1 MKKIQFVLISS
12 FVLGACQ
19 LALIS
24 GSADELNAK
33 ETTTELASG
42 SVENGEAG
50 SVQISSEKAS
60 EQVSEKVDSS
70 SESKENSLSHSEQT
84 EVIEEKVSSEEI
96 SVETY
101 EKNLEN
107 VTQISYSD
115 VTNMLTEN
123 CGDHILHILYIGR
136 PSCYYCHQN
145 SPVLKDFNTLINGQL
160 LYYNTDSDHL
170 DRDSRKI
177 LFDKLGIPD
186 TPSVIRLKNGQLVS
200 GYLGSVP
207 DGQAIYQAVFAGEN
221 DKTELSEVEVREEAA
236 KSENP
241 LPESS
246 PESLIKE
253 ADKSLNSI
261 SEPSVTS
268 VVSQLKQVFW
278 SLTTLLKNFLG
289 KIF

>member
-1 MKKIQFVLISS
+1 MKKIQFVLMSS

-19 LALIS
+19 LAVIS
-24 GSADELNAK
+24 GSADELNAT
-33 ETTTELASG
+33 EATTELASDF
-42 SVENGEAG
+42 VENGEAG
-50 SVQISSEKAS
+50 NVEVSSEKAS

-84 EVIEEKVSSEEI
+84 EVIGEKVSSEEI

-115 VTNMLTEN
+115 VTNMLTEDG
-123 CGDHILHILYIGR
+123 GDHILYIGR
-136 PSCYYCHQN
+136 PSCYYCRQN

-170 DRDSRKI
+170 DRDSRKV
-177 LFDKLGIPD
+177 LFDKLGIPG
-186 TPSVIRLKNGQLVS
+186 TPSVIHLKNGQLVS
-200 GYLGSVP
+200 GYLGSAP
-207 DGQAIYQAVFAGEN
+207 DAQAIYQAVFAGEN
-221 DKTELSEVEVREEAA
+221 DKTELSEVREEAA

-241 LPESS
+241 LPEPS

-253 ADKSLNSI
+253 ADKSLNKI

-278 SLTTLLKNFLG
+278 NLTTLLKNFLG

>member
-1 MKKIQFVLISS
+1 MKKIQFVLMSS

-19 LALIS
+19 LAVIS
-24 GSADELNAK
+24 GSADELNAT
-33 ETTTELASG
+33 EATTELASDF
-42 SVENGEAG
+42 VENGEAG
-50 SVQISSEKAS
+50 NVEVSSEKAPV
-60 EQVSEKVDSS
+60 QVPEKVDSS

-84 EVIEEKVSSEEI
+84 EVIGEKVSSEEI

-115 VTNMLTEN
+115 VINMLTEDG
-123 CGDHILHILYIGR
+123 GDHILYIGR
-136 PSCYYCHQN
+136 PSCYYCRQN
-145 SPVLKDFNTLINGQL
+145 SPVLKDFNALINGQL

-170 DRDSRKI
+170 DRDSRKV
-177 LFDKLGIPD
+177 LFDKLGIPG

-200 GYLGSVP
+200 GYLGSAP
-207 DGQAIYQAVFAGEN
+207 DAQAIYQAVFAGEN
-221 DKTELSEVEVREEAA
+221 DKTELSEVREVAA

-241 LPESS
+241 LPEPS

-253 ADKSLNSI
+253 ADKSLNKI

-278 SLTTLLKNFLG
+278 NLTTLLKNFLG

>member
-1 MKKIQFVLISS
+1 MKKIQFVLMSS

-19 LALIS
+19 LAVIS

-33 ETTTELASG
+33 EATTELASG

-50 SVQISSEKAS
+50 NVQISSEKAS

-115 VTNMLTEN
+115 VTNMLTEDG
-123 CGDHILHILYIGR
+123 GDHILYIGR
-136 PSCYYCHQN
+136 PSCYYCRQN

-170 DRDSRKI
+170 DRDSRKV
-177 LFDKLGIPD
+177 LFDKLGIPG
-186 TPSVIRLKNGQLVS
+186 TPSVIHLKNGQLVS
-200 GYLGSVP
+200 GYLGSAP
-207 DGQAIYQAVFAGEN
+207 DAQAIYQAVFAGEN
-221 DKTELSEVEVREEAA
+221 DKTELSEVREEAV

-241 LPESS
+241 LPEPS

-253 ADKSLNSI
+253 ADKSLNRI

>member
-1 MKKIQFVLISS
+1 MKKIQFVLMSS

-19 LALIS
+19 LAVIS
-24 GSADELNAK
+24 GSADELNAT
-33 ETTTELASG
+33 EATTELASDF
-42 SVENGEAG
+42 VENGEAG
-50 SVQISSEKAS
+50 NVEVSSEKAS

-70 SESKENSLSHSEQT
+70 SESKENSLSHSEHT

-115 VTNMLTEN
+115 VTNMLTKDG
-123 CGDHILHILYIGR
+123 GDHILYIGR
-136 PSCYYCHQN
+136 PSCYYCRQN

-160 LYYNTDSDHL
+160 LYYNTDSDYL
-170 DRDSRKI
+170 DRDSRKV
-177 LFDKLGIPD
+177 LFDKLGIPG
-186 TPSVIRLKNGQLVS
+186 TPSVIHLKNGQLVS
-200 GYLGSVP
+200 GYLGSAP
-207 DGQAIYQAVFAGEN
+207 DAQAIYQAVFAGEN
-221 DKTELSEVEVREEAA
+221 DKTELSEVREVAA

-253 ADKSLNSI
+253 DDKSLNSI

>member
-1 MKKIQFVLISS
+1 MST
-12 FVLGACQ
+12 
-19 LALIS
+19 S
-24 GSADELNAK
+24 G
-33 ETTTELASG
+33 
-42 SVENGEAG
+42 
-50 SVQISSEKAS
+50 
-60 EQVSEKVDSS
+60 
-70 SESKENSLSHSEQT
+70 
-84 EVIEEKVSSEEI
+84 IEEKVSSEEI

-115 VTNMLTEN
+115 VTNMLTEDG
-123 CGDHILHILYIGR
+123 GDHILYIGR
-136 PSCYYCHQN
+136 PSCYYCRQN
-145 SPVLKDFNTLINGQL
+145 SPVLKDFNALINGQL

-170 DRDSRKI
+170 DRDSRKV
-177 LFDKLGIPD
+177 LFDKLGIPG

-200 GYLGSVP
+200 GYLGSAP
-207 DGQAIYQAVFAGEN
+207 DAQAIYQAVFVGEN
-221 DKTELSEVEVREEAA
+221 DKTELSEVREVAA

-241 LPESS
+241 LPEPSS
-246 PESLIKE
+246 ESLIKE
-253 ADKSLNSI
+253 ADKSLNRI

>member
-1 MKKIQFVLISS
+1 MKKIQFVLMSS

-19 LALIS
+19 LAVIS
-24 GSADELNAK
+24 GSADELNAT
-33 ETTTELASG
+33 EATTELASDF
-42 SVENGEAG
+42 VENGEAG
-50 SVQISSEKAS
+50 NVEVSSEKAS

-70 SESKENSLSHSEQT
+70 SESKGNSLSHSEQT

-115 VTNMLTEN
+115 VTNMLTEDG
-123 CGDHILHILYIGR
+123 GDHILYIGR
-136 PSCYYCHQN
+136 PSCYYCRQN
-145 SPVLKDFNTLINGQL
+145 SPVLKDFNALINGQL

-170 DRDSRKI
+170 DRDSRKV
-177 LFDKLGIPD
+177 LFDKLGIPG

-200 GYLGSVP
+200 GYLGSAP
-207 DGQAIYQAVFAGEN
+207 DAQAIYQAVFVGEN
-221 DKTELSEVEVREEAA
+221 DKTELSEVREVAA

-241 LPESS
+241 LPEPSS
-246 PESLIKE
+246 ESLIKE
-253 ADKSLNSI
+253 ADKSLNRI

>member
-1 MKKIQFVLISS
+1 MKKIQFVLMSS

-19 LALIS
+19 LAVIS
-24 GSADELNAK
+24 GSADELNAT
-33 ETTTELASG
+33 EATTELASDF
-42 SVENGEAG
+42 VENGEAG
-50 SVQISSEKAS
+50 NVEVSSEKAS

-84 EVIEEKVSSEEI
+84 EVIGEKVSSEEI

-115 VTNMLTEN
+115 VTNMLTEDG
-123 CGDHILHILYIGR
+123 GDYILYIGR
-136 PSCYYCHQN
+136 PSCYYCRQN

-170 DRDSRKI
+170 DRDSRKV
-177 LFDKLGIPD
+177 LFDKLGIPG
-186 TPSVIRLKNGQLVS
+186 TPSVIHLKNGQLVS
-200 GYLGSVP
+200 GYLGSAP
-207 DGQAIYQAVFAGEN
+207 DAQAIYQAVFAGEN
-221 DKTELSEVEVREEAA
+221 DKTELSEVRKVAA

-241 LPESS
+241 LPEPS

-253 ADKSLNSI
+253 ADKSLNRI

>member
-1 MKKIQFVLISS
+1 MKKIQFVLMSS

-19 LALIS
+19 LAVIN
-24 GSADELNAK
+24 GSADELNAT
-33 ETTTELASG
+33 EATTELASDF
-42 SVENGEAG
+42 VENGEAG
-50 SVQISSEKAS
+50 NVEVSSEKAS

-84 EVIEEKVSSEEI
+84 EVIGEKVSSEEI

-115 VTNMLTEN
+115 VTNMLTEDG
-123 CGDHILHILYIGR
+123 GDHILYIGR
-136 PSCYYCHQN
+136 PSCYYCRQN
-145 SPVLKDFNTLINGQL
+145 SPVLKDFNALINGQL
-160 LYYNTDSDHL
+160 LYYNTDSDYL
-170 DRDSRKI
+170 DRDSRKV
-177 LFDKLGIPD
+177 LFDKLGIPG
-186 TPSVIRLKNGQLVS
+186 TPSVIHLKNGQLVS
-200 GYLGSVP
+200 GYLGSAP
-207 DGQAIYQAVFAGEN
+207 DAQAIYQAVFAGEN
-221 DKTELSEVEVREEAA
+221 DKTELSEVREEAA

-241 LPESS
+241 LPEPS

-253 ADKSLNSI
+253 ADKSLNKI

-278 SLTTLLKNFLG
+278 NLTTLLKNFLG

>member
-1 MKKIQFVLISS
+1 MSS

-19 LALIS
+19 LAVIN
-24 GSADELNAK
+24 GSADELNAT
-33 ETTTELASG
+33 EATTELASDF
-42 SVENGEAG
+42 VENGEAG
-50 SVQISSEKAS
+50 NVEVSSEKAS

-84 EVIEEKVSSEEI
+84 EVIGEKVSSEEI

-115 VTNMLTEN
+115 VTNMLTEDG
-123 CGDHILHILYIGR
+123 GDHILYIGR
-136 PSCYYCHQN
+136 PSCYYCRQN
-145 SPVLKDFNTLINGQL
+145 SPVLKDFNALINGQL

-170 DRDSRKI
+170 DRDSRKV
-177 LFDKLGIPD
+177 LFDKLGIPG

-200 GYLGSVP
+200 GYLGSAP
-207 DGQAIYQAVFAGEN
+207 DAQAIYQAVFVGEN
-221 DKTELSEVEVREEAA
+221 DKTELSEVREVAA

-241 LPESS
+241 LPEPSS
-246 PESLIKE
+246 ESLIKE
-253 ADKSLNSI
+253 ADKSLNRI

>member
-1 MKKIQFVLISS
+1 MKKIQFVLMSS

-19 LALIS
+19 LAVIS

-33 ETTTELASG
+33 EATTELASG

-50 SVQISSEKAS
+50 NVEVYSEKAS

-84 EVIEEKVSSEEI
+84 EEI

-115 VTNMLTEN
+115 VTNMLTEDG
-123 CGDHILHILYIGR
+123 GDHILYIGR
-136 PSCYYCHQN
+136 PSCYYCRQN
-145 SPVLKDFNTLINGQL
+145 SPVLKDFNALINGQL

-170 DRDSRKI
+170 DRDSRKV
-177 LFDKLGIPD
+177 LFDKLGIPG
-186 TPSVIRLKNGQLVS
+186 TPSVIHLKNGQLVS
-200 GYLGSVP
+200 GYLGSAP
-207 DGQAIYQAVFAGEN
+207 DAQAIYQAVFAGKN
-221 DKTELSEVEVREEAA
+221 DKTELSEVREEAA

-241 LPESS
+241 LPEPS
-246 PESLIKE
+246 PESPIKE

-268 VVSQLKQVFW
+268 VMSQLKQVFW

>member
-1 MKKIQFVLISS
+1 MKKIQFVLMSS

-19 LALIS
+19 LAVIS
-24 GSADELNAK
+24 GSADELNAT
-33 ETTTELASG
+33 EATTELASDF
-42 SVENGEAG
+42 VENGEAG
-50 SVQISSEKAS
+50 NVEVSSEKAS

-70 SESKENSLSHSEQT
+70 SESKGNSLSHSEQT

-107 VTQISYSD
+107 VTKISYSD
-115 VTNMLTEN
+115 VTNMLTEDGGN
-123 CGDHILHILYIGR
+123 HILYIGR
-136 PSCYYCHQN
+136 PSCYYCRQN

-170 DRDSRKI
+170 DRDSRKV
-177 LFDKLGIPD
+177 LFDKLGIPG

-200 GYLGSVP
+200 GYLGSAP
-207 DGQAIYQAVFAGEN
+207 DAQAIYQAVFAGEN
-221 DKTELSEVEVREEAA
+221 DKTELSEVREVAA

-241 LPESS
+241 LPKPS

-278 SLTTLLKNFLG
+278 NLTTLLKNFLG

>member
-1 MKKIQFVLISS
+1 MKKIQFVLMSS

-19 LALIS
+19 IAVIS

-50 SVQISSEKAS
+50 NVQISFEKAS
-60 EQVSEKVDSS
+60 EQVSEKADSS

-107 VTQISYSD
+107 VRQISYSD

-123 CGDHILHILYIGR
+123 GGDHILYIGR
-136 PSCYYCHQN
+136 PSCYYCRQN

-160 LYYNTDSDHL
+160 LYYNTDSDYL

-177 LFDKLGIPD
+177 LFDKLGIPG

-200 GYLGSVP
+200 GYLGSAP
-207 DGQAIYQAVFAGEN
+207 DAQAIYQAVFASEN
-221 DKTELSEVEVREEAA
+221 DKTELPEATEVVT

-241 LPESS
+241 LPEQS
-246 PESLIKE
+246 PESLIE
-253 ADKSLNSI
+253 EDDQSLNSI
-261 SEPSVTS
+261 SEPSVIS
-268 VVSQLKQVFW
+268 VMSQLKQVFCNLADF
-278 SLTTLLKNFLG
+278 LTNLIAKF
-289 KIF
+289 I

>member
-1 MKKIQFVLISS
+1 MKKIQFVLMSS

-19 LALIS
+19 LAVIN
-24 GSADELNAK
+24 GSADELNAT
-33 ETTTELASG
+33 EATTELASDF
-42 SVENGEAG
+42 VENGEAG
-50 SVQISSEKAS
+50 NVEVSSEKAS

-84 EVIEEKVSSEEI
+84 EVIGEKVSSEEI

-115 VTNMLTEN
+115 VTNMLTEDG
-123 CGDHILHILYIGR
+123 GDHILYIGR
-136 PSCYYCHQN
+136 PSCYYCRQN
-145 SPVLKDFNTLINGQL
+145 SPVLKDFNALINGQL

-170 DRDSRKI
+170 DRDSRKV
-177 LFDKLGIPD
+177 LFDKLGIPG

-200 GYLGSVP
+200 GYLGSAP
-207 DGQAIYQAVFAGEN
+207 DAQAIYQAVFVGEN
-221 DKTELSEVEVREEAA
+221 DKTELSEVREVAA

-241 LPESS
+241 LPEPSS
-246 PESLIKE
+246 ESLIKE
-253 ADKSLNSI
+253 ADKSLNRI

>member
-1 MKKIQFVLISS
+1 MKKIQFVLMSS

-19 LALIS
+19 LAVIS
-24 GSADELNAK
+24 GSADELNAT
-33 ETTTELASG
+33 EATTELASDF
-42 SVENGEAG
+42 VENGEAG
-50 SVQISSEKAS
+50 NVEVSSEKAS

-70 SESKENSLSHSEQT
+70 SESKGNSLSHSEQT

-107 VTQISYSD
+107 VTKISYSD
-115 VTNMLTEN
+115 VTNMLTEDG
-123 CGDHILHILYIGR
+123 GDHILYIGR
-136 PSCYYCHQN
+136 PSCYYCRQN
-145 SPVLKDFNTLINGQL
+145 YPDVKDFNAVINVHL

-170 DRDSRKI
+170 DRDSRKV
-177 LFDKLGIPD
+177 LFDKLGIPG

-200 GYLGSVP
+200 GYLGSAP
-207 DGQAIYQAVFAGEN
+207 DAQAIYQAVFAGEN
-221 DKTELSEVEVREEAA
+221 DKTELSEVREVAA

-241 LPESS
+241 LPKPS

-278 SLTTLLKNFLG
+278 NLTTLLKNFLG

>member
-1 MKKIQFVLISS
+1 MKKIQFVLMSS

-19 LALIS
+19 LAVIN
-24 GSADELNAK
+24 GSADELNAT
-33 ETTTELASG
+33 EATTELASDF
-42 SVENGEAG
+42 VENGEAG
-50 SVQISSEKAS
+50 NVEVSSEKAS

-70 SESKENSLSHSEQT
+70 SESKENSISHSEQT
-84 EVIEEKVSSEEI
+84 EVIGEKVSSEEI

-115 VTNMLTEN
+115 VTNMLTEDG
-123 CGDHILHILYIGR
+123 GDHILYIGR
-136 PSCYYCHQN
+136 PSCYYCRQN
-145 SPVLKDFNTLINGQL
+145 SPVLKDFNALINGQL

-170 DRDSRKI
+170 DRDSRKV
-177 LFDKLGIPD
+177 LFDKLGIPG

-200 GYLGSVP
+200 GYLGSAP
-207 DGQAIYQAVFAGEN
+207 DAQAIYQAVFVGEN
-221 DKTELSEVEVREEAA
+221 DKTELSEVREVAA

-241 LPESS
+241 LPEPSS
-246 PESLIKE
+246 ESLIKE
-253 ADKSLNSI
+253 ADKSLNRI

>member
-1 MKKIQFVLISS
+1 MKKIQFVLMSS

-19 LALIS
+19 LAVIN
-24 GSADELNAK
+24 GSADELNAT
-33 ETTTELASG
+33 EATTELASDF
-42 SVENGEAG
+42 VENGEAG
-50 SVQISSEKAS
+50 NVEVSSEKAS

-115 VTNMLTEN
+115 VTNMLTEDG
-123 CGDHILHILYIGR
+123 GDYILYIGR
-136 PSCYYCHQN
+136 PSCYYCRQN
-145 SPVLKDFNTLINGQL
+145 SPVLKDFNALINGQL

-170 DRDSRKI
+170 DRDSRKV
-177 LFDKLGIPD
+177 LFDKLGIPG
-186 TPSVIRLKNGQLVS
+186 TPSVIHLKNGQLVS
-200 GYLGSVP
+200 GYLGSAP
-207 DGQAIYQAVFAGEN
+207 DAQAIYQAVFAGEN
-221 DKTELSEVEVREEAA
+221 DKTELSEVRKVAA

-241 LPESS
+241 LPEVSS
-246 PESLIKE
+246 ESLIKE
-253 ADKSLNSI
+253 ADKSLNRI

-278 SLTTLLKNFLG
+278 NLTTLLKNFLG

>member
-1 MKKIQFVLISS
+1 MKKIQFVLMSS

-19 LALIS
+19 LAVIS
-24 GSADELNAK
+24 GSADELNAT
-33 ETTTELASG
+33 EATTELASDF
-42 SVENGEAG
+42 VENGEAG
-50 SVQISSEKAS
+50 NVEVSSEKAS
-60 EQVSEKVDSS
+60 DQVSEKVDSS

-107 VTQISYSD
+107 VTKISYSD
-115 VTNMLTEN
+115 VTNMLTEDG
-123 CGDHILHILYIGR
+123 GDHILYIGR
-136 PSCYYCHQN
+136 PSCYYCRQN
-145 SPVLKDFNTLINGQL
+145 SPVLKDFNALINGQL

-170 DRDSRKI
+170 DRDSRKV
-177 LFDKLGIPD
+177 LFDKLGIPG
-186 TPSVIRLKNGQLVS
+186 TPSVIHLKNGQLVS
-200 GYLGSVP
+200 GYLGSAP
-207 DGQAIYQAVFAGEN
+207 DAQAIYQAVFAGEN
-221 DKTELSEVEVREEAA
+221 DKTELSEVREVAA

-241 LPESS
+241 LPEPS
-246 PESLIKE
+246 PENLIKE

>member
-1 MKKIQFVLISS
+1 MKKIQFVLMSS

-19 LALIS
+19 LAVIS
-24 GSADELNAK
+24 GSADELNAT
-33 ETTTELASG
+33 EATTELASDF
-42 SVENGEAG
+42 VENGEAG
-50 SVQISSEKAS
+50 NVEVSSEKAP
-60 EQVSEKVDSS
+60 EQVPEKVDSS

-84 EVIEEKVSSEEI
+84 EVIGEKVSSEEI

-115 VTNMLTEN
+115 VTNMLTEDG
-123 CGDHILHILYIGR
+123 GDHILYIGR
-136 PSCYYCHQN
+136 PSCYYCRQN
-145 SPVLKDFNTLINGQL
+145 SPVLKDFNALINGQL
-160 LYYNTDSDHL
+160 LYYNTDSDYL
-170 DRDSRKI
+170 DRDSRKV
-177 LFDKLGIPD
+177 LFDKLGIPG
-186 TPSVIRLKNGQLVS
+186 TPSVIHLKNGQLVS
-200 GYLGSVP
+200 GYLGSAP
-207 DGQAIYQAVFAGEN
+207 DAQAIYQAVFAGEN
-221 DKTELSEVEVREEAA
+221 DKTELSEVREEAA

-241 LPESS
+241 LPEPS
-246 PESLIKE
+246 PESPIKE

-268 VVSQLKQVFW
+268 VMSQLKQVFW

>member
-1 MKKIQFVLISS
+1 MKKIQFVLMSS

-19 LALIS
+19 LAVIS
-24 GSADELNAK
+24 GSADELNAT
-33 ETTTELASG
+33 EATTELASDF
-42 SVENGEAG
+42 VENGEVG
-50 SVQISSEKAS
+50 NVEVSSERAP
-60 EQVSEKVDSS
+60 EQVPEKVDSS

-84 EVIEEKVSSEEI
+84 EVIEEKVSSEDI

-115 VTNMLTEN
+115 VTNMLTEDG
-123 CGDHILHILYIGR
+123 GDHILYIGR
-136 PSCYYCHQN
+136 PSCYYCRQN
-145 SPVLKDFNTLINGQL
+145 SPVLKDFNALINGQL

-170 DRDSRKI
+170 DRDSRKV
-177 LFDKLGIPD
+177 LFDKLGIPG
-186 TPSVIRLKNGQLVS
+186 TPSVIHLKNGQLVS
-200 GYLGSVP
+200 GYLGCAP
-207 DGQAIYQAVFAGEN
+207 DAQAIYQAVFAGEN
-221 DKTELSEVEVREEAA
+221 DKTELSEVRKVAA

-241 LPESS
+241 LPEVSS
-246 PESLIKE
+246 ESLIKE
-253 ADKSLNSI
+253 ADKSLNRI
-261 SEPSVTS
+261 SEPSVTR

>member
-1 MKKIQFVLISS
+1 MKKIQFVLMSS

-19 LALIS
+19 LAVIS
-24 GSADELNAK
+24 GSADELNAT
-33 ETTTELASG
+33 EATTELASDF
-42 SVENGEAG
+42 VENGEAG
-50 SVQISSEKAS
+50 NVEVSSEKAS

-70 SESKENSLSHSEQT
+70 SESKENSLSHSGQT
-84 EVIEEKVSSEEI
+84 EVIGEKVSSEEI

-115 VTNMLTEN
+115 VTNMLTEDG
-123 CGDHILHILYIGR
+123 GDHILYIGR
-136 PSCYYCHQN
+136 PSCYYCRQN
-145 SPVLKDFNTLINGQL
+145 SPVLKDFNALINGQL
-160 LYYNTDSDHL
+160 LYYNTDSDYL
-170 DRDSRKI
+170 DRDSRKV
-177 LFDKLGIPD
+177 LFDKLGIPG
-186 TPSVIRLKNGQLVS
+186 TPSVIHLKNGQLVS
-200 GYLGSVP
+200 GYLGSAP
-207 DGQAIYQAVFAGEN
+207 DAQAIYQAVFAGEN
-221 DKTELSEVEVREEAA
+221 DKTELSEVRKVAA

-241 LPESS
+241 LPEPSS
-246 PESLIKE
+246 ESLIKE
-253 ADKSLNSI
+253 ADKSLNRI